1 MKKLAAL
8 LLAVL
13 ILVGG
18 YAAVAAGG
26 TSSNPLISQSYIT
39 GTYIPSVVK
48 QASDRI
54 DTATGKTYD
63 NAAAR
68 LKAQADLHLA
78 KVGVLSGSG
87 GYAATFAEQRFK
99 RGDVLTVDTGSELML
114 LAGTA
119 NLTYDSGAVI
129 DVTTGT
135 AVPSGTAITNQRRY
149 MAAEN
154 TICRATVT
162 SDTAVLAPR
171 GYYAITL
178 SDEVDYNQLAD
189 ALKAMGL
196 FKGTGTSYGGG
207 YDLEVTPTRIE
218 GLVLFLRL
226 VGEEKAALAY
236 VGESPFVDVP
246 DWGKQYVSY
255 AYYRGYTRGV
265 DAELKLFGSYHTISS
280 GEYLTFVLRAL
291 GYQESGVNPDFTW
304 DTALGRAQALGCIT
318 TGEMELLAPAKPFLR
333 AQVAYLSYYSLSAN
347 RKVGGSLQSYL
358 ISNGALSQSQV
369 STANA
374 AVTVKRIA

>member
-8 LLAVL
+8 LLAAL

-26 TSSNPLISQSYIT
+26 SSSDPLISQSYIT
-39 GTYIPSVVK
+39 NTYIPGAVK

-63 NAAAR
+63 SALAR

-78 KVGVLSGSG
+78 KAGALSGG
-87 GYAATFAEQRFK
+87 GGHAATFAEQRFK

-119 NLTYDSGAVI
+119 TLAYDGGAVI
-129 DVTTGT
+129 DVTSGT
-135 AVPSGTAITNQRRY
+135 TVPSGTAMINQRRY

-154 TICRATVT
+154 TTCRATIT
-162 SDTAVLAPR
+162 SDTAVLAPQ
-171 GYYAITL
+171 GYYAITT
-178 SDEVDYNQLAD
+178 SSEMDYNQLAG
-189 ALKAMGL
+189 ALKTMGL

-207 YDLEVTPTRIE
+207 YDLELTPTRIE

-236 VGESPFVDVP
+236 VGDSPFVDVP
-246 DWGKQYVSY
+246 DWGRQYVSY
-255 AYYRGYTRGV
+255 AYYKGYTKGV
-265 DAELKLFGSYHTISS
+265 DVDLELFGSYNTISS

-291 GYQESGVNPDFTW
+291 GYQDSGANPDFSW
-304 DTALGRAQALGCIT
+304 DTALSRAQELGCIT
-318 TGEMELLAPAKPFLR
+318 AGEKVLLDPAKPFLR

-347 RKVGGSLQSYL
+347 RKAGGSLQSYL
-358 ISNGALSQSQV
+358 ISNGALSQSVV

-374 AVTVKRIA
+374 TVTVKRIG

>member
-1 MKKLAAL
+1 MKKLATL
-8 LLAVL
+8 LLAAL

-26 TSSNPLISQSYIT
+26 SSSDPLISQSYIT
-39 GTYIPSVVK
+39 NTYVPSVVK
-48 QASDRI
+48 QASERV

-63 NAAAR
+63 DGAAR

-78 KVGVLSGSG
+78 KAGGASGGG
-87 GYAATFAEQRFK
+87 GYADAFAEQRFK

-119 NLTYDSGAVI
+119 TLAYNSGAVI
-129 DVTTGT
+129 DVTSGT
-135 AVPSGTAITNQRRY
+135 AVPSGTAMVNQRRY
-149 MAAEN
+149 MATED
-154 TICRATVT
+154 TLCRATVT

-171 GYYAITL
+171 GYYAITP
-178 SDEVDYNQLAD
+178 SGEMDYNQLAG
-189 ALKAMGL
+189 ALKTMGL
-196 FKGTGTSYGGG
+196 FKGTGTAYGGG
-207 YDLEVTPTRIE
+207 YDLELTPTRIE

-236 VGESPFVDVP
+236 VGDCPFVDVP

-255 AYYRGYTRGV
+255 AYYRGYTKGV
-265 DAELKLFGSYHTISS
+265 DVELKLFGSYHTISS

-291 GYQESGVNPDFTW
+291 GYQDSGASPDFTW
-304 DTALGRAQALGCIT
+304 DTALSRAQALGCIT
-318 TGEMELLAPAKPFLR
+318 AGEVVLLDPTRPFLR
-333 AQVAYLSYYSLSAN
+333 AQVAYLSYYSLASS

-358 ISNGALSQSQV
+358 ISSGALSQSLV
-369 STANA
+369 NTAQA
-374 AVTVKRIA
+374 PVTVKRIA